1 MKKFIRTILLLV
13 LSSIPTRAQDLWP
26 LYSDQEFLEALFW
39 MYEEDYTRYSTP
51 DNYRP
56 FDVLTR
62 QEWAHFLATYA
73 SKEIGT
79 ILDLQKD
86 CIFNDLQ
93 LADPTLQNSI
103 LFSCLLWIFQWYNG
117 DFRPQDAMTKAEF
130 LAVLVRSINTTTA
143 DETKRPRR
151 QDYYTTAYQ
160 RWLTNQSDPSKIDQT
175 LSRYEV
181 ALLLHRASLFLESQ
195 TYLDTIASRLEILD
209 DSLTTSGT
217 LDE

>member
-1 MKKFIRTILLLV
+1 MKKIIRTLSLLA
-13 LSSIPTRAQDLWP
+13 LSCIPTRAQDLWP

-39 MYEEDYTRYSTP
+39 MYDEDYTRYSTP

-73 SKEIGT
+73 SKEKGT

-86 CIFNDLQ
+86 CVFNDLDQ
-93 LADPTLQNSI
+93 ADPTLQNSI
-103 LFSCLLWIFQWYNG
+103 LFSCLLGIFQWYEG
-117 DFRPQDAMTKAEF
+117 SFRPQDAMTKAEF
-130 LAVLVRSINTTTA
+130 LAVLVRSIGTTTA

-151 QDYYTTAYQ
+151 QDYYTTALQ
-160 RWLTNQSDPSKIDQT
+160 RWLTTESDPSNIDKT

-181 ALLLHRASLFLESQ
+181 ALLLNRASLFLESQ
-195 TYLDTIASRLEILD
+195 TYLDTITARLEIVNE
-209 DSLTTSGT
+209 SLTTTGT
-217 LDE
+217 LNE

>member
-1 MKKFIRTILLLV
+1 
-13 LSSIPTRAQDLWP
+13 
-26 LYSDQEFLEALFW
+26 
-39 MYEEDYTRYSTP
+39 MYEDDYTRYSTP
-51 DNYRP
+51 ENYRP
-56 FDVLTR
+56 FDILTR

-73 SKEIGT
+73 SKEVGT

-86 CIFNDLQ
+86 CAFNDIG

-103 LFSCLLWIFQWYNG
+103 LFSCLLWIFQWYEG

-130 LAVLVRSINTTTA
+130 LAVLVRSIGGTA

-151 QDYYTTAYQ
+151 QDYYETAYE
-160 RWLTNQSDPSKIDQT
+160 RWLTKESDPSKIDQT

-181 ALLLHRASLFLESQ
+181 TLLLYRAYEFLESQ
-195 TYLDTIASRLEILD
+195 AYLDTIIPTTEVLD
-209 DSLTTSGT
+209 EPLTDTAT